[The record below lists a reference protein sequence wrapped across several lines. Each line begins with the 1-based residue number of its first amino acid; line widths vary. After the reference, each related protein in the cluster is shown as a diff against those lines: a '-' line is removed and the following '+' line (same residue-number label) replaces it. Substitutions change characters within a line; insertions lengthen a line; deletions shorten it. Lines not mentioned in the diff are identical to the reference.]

1 MIRMFIP
8 LHLDM
13 QPGEFCEGELSDINE
28 ESGCYTKDKDVPVE
42 VISAKIFTLKN
53 PQRDFA
59 TLKSLNSYEQK

>member
-1 MIRMFIP
+1 MIRMFAP

-13 QPGEFCEGELSDINE
+13 QPGEFCEGDINE

-59 TLKSLNSYEQK
+59 TLISLKTKIL

>member
-42 VISAKIFTLKN
+42 VISAKIFILKN
-53 PQRDFA
+53 PQRFCNIEITKDK
-59 TLKSLNSYEQK
+59 LL